1 MQLSFAEKLQVLRKR
16 TGLNQG
22 AFGAQAFDLPLDS
35 GRTKIK
41 NIELGKQH
49 PTAPEIEKMARVLG
63 VPRELL
69 EGDLD
74 TPTTA
79 FETEGGMPIAAKVLD
94 RFPKLGAY
102 LEMLN
107 KAVALEDEALITHIG
122 ETLAEIFLDRQG
134 RHMARVK

>member
-22 AFGAQAFDLPLDS
+22 AFGAKAFNLPLDS

-49 PTAPEIEKMARVLG
+49 PTEDEL
-63 VPRELL
+63 ELL
-69 EGDLD
+69 ARALEVPKAVLTGASAGTHERVDGELCVSV
-74 TPTTA
+74 
-79 FETEGGMPIAAKVLD
+79 KVLD
-94 RFPKLGAY
+94 RYPKLGAY

-107 KAVALEDEALITHIG
+107 KAVALEDEALIAHIG
-122 ETLAEIFLDRQG
+122 ETLADILQSQLPRV
-134 RHMARVK
+134 MARVK

>member
-1 MQLSFAEKLQVLRKR
+1 MQLSFAEKLQILRKR

-22 AFGAQAFDLPLDS
+22 AFGAKAFGLPLDS

-49 PTAPEIEKMARVLG
+49 PTEQEIGQMAQMLG
-63 VPRELL
+63 VAVDFMKTESV
-69 EGDLD
+69 
-74 TPTTA
+74 
-79 FETEGGMPIAAKVLD
+79 ETKQREGGEVIVSAKVLD

-107 KAVALEDEALITHIG
+107 KAVSLEDDALIAHIC
-122 ETLAEIFLDRQG
+122 ETLANIFQPQSQQV
-134 RHMARVK
+134 VKQIK